1 MLENGTRNFS
11 KYFPQ
16 VPKGGGEGES
26 KKFFDRFCTF
36 FGQKYEKK
44 FEKKIF
50 FFLDP
55 KFFLR
60 PHVGLKGFQLAIKDF
75 LVEKIAFRC

>member
-1 MLENGTRNFS
+1 M
-11 KYFPQ
+11 
-16 VPKGGGEGES
+16 
-26 KKFFDRFCTF
+26 F

-44 FEKKIF
+44 NFEKKN

>member
-1 MLENGTRNFS
+1 M
-11 KYFPQ
+11 
-16 VPKGGGEGES
+16 
-26 KKFFDRFCTF
+26 F
-36 FGQKYEKK
+36 FGHKYEKK
-44 FEKKIF
+44 NFEKKK

-75 LVEKIAFRC
+75 LVKKLHLGVSPLVALNFKASLTTINSPVFRVSALKNEWFS

>member
-1 MLENGTRNFS
+1 M
-11 KYFPQ
+11 
-16 VPKGGGEGES
+16 
-26 KKFFDRFCTF
+26 F

-44 FEKKIF
+44 NFEKIN

-75 LVEKIAFRC
+75 LVKKIAFRC

>member
-1 MLENGTRNFS
+1 M
-11 KYFPQ
+11 
-16 VPKGGGEGES
+16 PKGGGGGES
-26 KKFFDRFCTF
+26 KKFFDRLFTF
-36 FGQKYEKK
+36 FGHKYEKK
-44 FEKKIF
+44 NTKKKI